1 MNIYEKLLQNPLF
14 RGLEMPVLRHLL
26 EEVSYQ
32 RKNYPP
38 EAFIARGG
46 EESAGIHL
54 LLSGS
59 VRAEM
64 NSLSGKVLNIEDI
77 EGKRILAPAF
87 VFGRNNRYP
96 VDIIANRETECLFL
110 TRHVFLRLLRMNE
123 MLLKNY
129 LDLISDRAQFLSEK
143 LRFLSLYKI
152 RSKIAHY
159 LLELNRGN
167 GQYSFRLPLS
177 HSRLA
182 ELFGVARPSFTRSLH
197 ELEKRDLIR
206 IEGKSISI
214 LNRRGLEKLLE

>member
-14 RGLEMPVLRHLL
+14 RGLGMPVLRQLL

-32 RKNYPP
+32 RKKYPP

-46 EESAGIHL
+46 EKSAGIHL

-64 NSLSGKVLNIEDI
+64 SNLSGKILKVEDI
-77 EGKRILAPAF
+77 EGNHIIAPAF
-87 VFGRNNRYP
+87 IFGRNNYYP

-123 MLLKNY
+123 SLLKNY

-143 LRFLSLYKI
+143 LRFLGLQNI
-152 RSKIAHY
+152 RGKIACY
-159 LLELNRGN
+159 LLDLSRES
-167 GQYSFRLPLS
+167 GQSSVRLPLS

-182 ELFGVARPSFTRSLH
+182 ELFGIARPSLTRSLH
-197 ELEKRDLIR
+197 ELEKRDMIR
-206 IEGKSISI
+206 IEGKLIRI
-214 LNRRGLEKLLE
+214 LNRRELEKVVE